1 MKNYMKVRNEAVKKE
16 NKKGLKETRKKA
28 RNSWGIKLLNEKYH
42 RKSKE
47 MTQVDSR
54 DLSSEPMPDDAGR
67 CVPAV
72 G

>member
-54 DLSSEPMPDDAGR
+54 ETNIMVNECCTVSYP
-67 CVPAV
+67 
-72 G
+72 